1 MPPRKT
7 RSSAKSNKHSDA
19 DAHLNEGSDDV
30 AQRKTGKRKRSA
42 AVKGDVENKNDD
54 DACKPS
60 YSRWLMKSE
69 PESRIENGVDV
80 KFGIEDL
87 KALPNQTG
95 CWDGVRNYQA
105 RNFMREM
112 KVGQQAFFYHS
123 NCKEPG
129 IAGLMKIVK
138 EAYVD
143 HTQFDK
149 KDVHYDPSSKADNPK
164 WHMVDVQFER
174 MVKRFIP
181 LAELKKYHLEHRV
194 KGGPLKDM
202 SLFTRARLS
211 VQPLTAEE
219 FEFVLSL
226 ENEDPI

>member
-129 IAGLMKIVK
+129 IAGLMKVRSQ
-138 EAYVD
+138 Y
-143 HTQFDK
+143 T
-149 KDVHYDPSSKADNPK
+149 
-164 WHMVDVQFER
+164 ER
-174 MVKRFIP
+174 LRS
-181 LAELKKYHLEHRV
+181 R
-194 KGGPLKDM
+194 
-202 SLFTRARLS
+202 
-211 VQPLTAEE
+211 
-219 FEFVLSL
+219 
-226 ENEDPI
+226 